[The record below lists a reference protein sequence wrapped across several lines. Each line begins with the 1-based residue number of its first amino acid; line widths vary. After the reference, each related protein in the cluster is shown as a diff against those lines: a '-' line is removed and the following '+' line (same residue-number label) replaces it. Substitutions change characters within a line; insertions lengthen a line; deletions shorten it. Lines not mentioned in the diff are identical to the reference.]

1 MGTEP
6 APPIPASPH
15 HGSTS
20 SGPLPTTTP
29 SSQVPILPY
38 YDDDAPEILADND
51 PPPEYSDYD
60 PNANFRNAGN
70 AEPFLPIP
78 GTTNGLEPFSQN
90 GNGHTVYYLDA
101 RLDTDPEFL
110 EQHIRE
116 LSVEPPRPSVR
127 IRGVH
132 SETKK
137 YREHH
142 HHHHNDRQTHHQEEE
157 RSESK
162 TVVDFDIQVDLTP
175 LLYQDLARGIAWN
188 RLAPVSNFDK
198 VRRGTVL
205 ASRAPG
211 FGGSGSVSEVGT
223 PDISTWCRR
232 FCADRA
238 GLKTFSIDKRLVG
251 WDFAVVGDRLRS
263 LVRSTGYRGQ
273 VDVSFPTSD
282 SRVEIWNACRTNR
295 WRLTRWIELT
305 FYFTFLWLFSW
316 PWLYLRTKRY
326 DTVYVEWALSRVDDT
341 PDANVQYAAMSED
354 RWHYLWS
361 RPIYSALML
370 REQRMLGQAD
380 LEEAWTAGEFA
391 RGVQAGLH
399 AAQRS
404 YGWGGDTVEGP

>member
-6 APPIPASPH
+6 APPAPLP
-15 HGSTS
+15 GSTS
-20 SGPLPTTTP
+20 ST
-29 SSQVPILPY
+29 QPIVPY
-38 YDDDAPEILADND
+38 YDDDAPEILNND

-60 PNANFRNAGN
+60 PNANYSDYDANAHFRHAGN
-70 AEPFLPIP
+70 AEPFLPQ
-78 GTTNGLEPFSQN
+78 TTNGLEPFSQN
-90 GNGHTVYYLDA
+90 GNGHTVYYLDS
-101 RLDTDPEFL
+101 RLDTDPDFL
-110 EQHIRE
+110 EQHIKE
-116 LSVEPPRPSVR
+116 LSIEPPRPQVR

-142 HHHHNDRQTHHQEEE
+142 HHHHNDRQTTHHDTE

-162 TVVDFDIQVDLTP
+162 TIVDFDISVDLTP
-175 LLYQDLARGIAWN
+175 LLYQDLTRGIAWN
-188 RLAPVSNFDK
+188 SLTPVGNFDK
-198 VRRGTVL
+198 VRRGTIL
-205 ASRAPG
+205 ATRAPG
-211 FGGSGSVSEVGT
+211 FGGAGEPENGT

-232 FCADRA
+232 FCADRS
-238 GLKTFSIDKRLVG
+238 GLKSFSLDKRLVG

-263 LVRSTGYRGQ
+263 LVRSTNYRGQ
-273 VDVSFPTSD
+273 IDITFPTPD
-282 SRVEIWNACRTNR
+282 SRIEIWNDCKTNR

-326 DTVYVEWALSRVDDT
+326 DTVYVEWAMSRAG
-341 PDANVQYAAMSED
+341 PDGTVNYAAMSED

-361 RPIYSALML
+361 RPIFSAIML

-391 RGVQAGLH
+391 RGVQAGMH
-399 AAQRS
+399 AVQRS